1 MCARFIPVRKHTRR
15 ERERDDTTRRETDS
29 RKVEYKQTF
38 VRTRSL
44 DNTTR
49 RDDDNKRVK
58 GVVTLWINRSRHVPR
73 DGRRIHLASIS
84 RSSSLYAGM
93 YIISLDE
100 IRFRD
105 GWMDGWTDDASIIN
119 WKLID
124 FANFTKLNGGTGEKI
139 ESKSEFNG
147 GKERRSRNGLPI
159 FGNFRFVNCCSCSSD
174 KLVLSLR
181 NGHARARAQS
191 SQSSPVY
198 HSFHRIW

>member
-15 ERERDDTTRRETDS
+15 ERERETTTRRETDS

-105 GWMDGWTDDASIIN
+105 GWMDGWTDGRTDGASIIN

-124 FANFTKLNGGTGEKI
+124 FANFTI
-139 ESKSEFNG
+139 ERGDG
-147 GKERRSRNGLPI
+147 GK
-159 FGNFRFVNCCSCSSD
+159 D
-174 KLVLSLR
+174 
-181 NGHARARAQS
+181 
-191 SQSSPVY
+191 
-198 HSFHRIW
+198 RIKVGI